1 MVKTFKDWL
10 VSEAKDIFGFEGR
23 EVVRAAD
30 TEDRPVVT
38 ISSDIIMEHMMHRK
52 LGGMEPFSQYHDQ
65 IQWGREPGAVRMVIS
80 PLGSFKSVIR
90 KLQEDLRGE
99 RVWTCR
105 EIIPYRDML
114 RATRAFDES
123 MAEDIFSRVERCWRE
138 DVRAPSGEYSGLEAL
153 TLRVA
158 AGCRRRDVMPE
169 IMVFGGVK
177 AVERGSHYN
186 IHFGCRGHGV
196 EAPGGMRMEQFS
208 IDMSYD
214 RGSGMVRSYG
224 YPIQSPTRQHLWQV
238 QPSEWDELFSPSQ
251 DPEEV
256 VAAISAAFSTF

>member
-1 MVKTFKDWL
+1 
-10 VSEAKDIFGFEGR
+10 
-23 EVVRAAD
+23 
-30 TEDRPVVT
+30 
-38 ISSDIIMEHMMHRK
+38 
-52 LGGMEPFSQYHDQ
+52 
-65 IQWGREPGAVRMVIS
+65 
-80 PLGSFKSVIR
+80 
-90 KLQEDLRGE
+90 
-99 RVWTCR
+99 
-105 EIIPYRDML
+105 
-114 RATRAFDES
+114 
-123 MAEDIFSRVERCWRE
+123 
-138 DVRAPSGEYSGLEAL
+138 
-153 TLRVA
+153 
-158 AGCRRRDVMPE
+158 MPE

-196 EAPGGMRMEQFS
+196 EARGGMRMEQFS

-256 VAAISAAFSTF
+256 VSAISAAFSTF